1 MVNIY
6 IEIIESGKRPIF
18 KALCIRLMEI
28 LNTLRNFAYWSID
41 ALNGGEVKKDF
52 QDIEKIFGYTSFT
65 SLKEHQKPVLDN
77 LLNAV
82 VNNST
87 FYSGCKNYKSLSDFP
102 IVNKSIIKD
111 HFDDITFED
120 QESNYLPVKTSG
132 STGSPFSIFQTKRK
146 KNRNTADTLY
156 FAKLAGYTLGEKLL
170 YLRLWAAYY
179 KKPKMIAW
187 LQNTEQLDVSD
198 LNNTYV
204 KAMVDRLEKDKSPK
218 GWIGYPSGFES
229 ICKSLDALNA
239 KPLDC
244 NIKSIIAI
252 AEGLSPEVKSK
263 MEYYFKAPT
272 VSRYSNVENGIIAQQ
287 MPNDNAFRINWA
299 SYVVEI
305 LDLESDVPV
314 PNGTIG
320 RIIITDL
327 YNLAT
332 PMIRYDTGDIGA
344 FVNDENSTDNIPK
357 LESIQGRKMDALYKT
372 NGDMLN
378 PFTMHAYVYDF
389 PEIKQLQFIQH
400 KEKKYEIK
408 VNTNVMFEGESLLI
422 EKFKN
427 DIGTDAHVDIQYV
440 DEIPS
445 LKSGKRKIS
454 VNLYKQ

>member
-1 MVNIY
+1 M
-6 IEIIESGKRPIF
+6 
-18 KALCIRLMEI
+18 
-28 LNTLRNFAYWSID
+28 
-41 ALNGGEVKKDF
+41 
-52 QDIEKIFGYTSFT
+52 
-65 SLKEHQKPVLDN
+65 
-77 LLNAV
+77 
-82 VNNST
+82 
-87 FYSGCKNYKSLSDFP
+87 
-102 IVNKSIIKD
+102 
-111 HFDDITFED
+111 
-120 QESNYLPVKTSG
+120 
-132 STGSPFSIFQTKRK
+132 
-146 KNRNTADTLY
+146 
-156 FAKLAGYTLGEKLL
+156 
-170 YLRLWAAYY
+170 
-179 KKPKMIAW
+179 
-187 LQNTEQLDVSD
+187 
-198 LNNTYV
+198 
-204 KAMVDRLEKDKSPK
+204 
-218 GWIGYPSGFES
+218 
-229 ICKSLDALNA
+229 
-239 KPLDC
+239 
-244 NIKSIIAI
+244 
-252 AEGLSPEVKSK
+252 KSK

-344 FVNDENSTDNIPK
+344 FVNDENFTDNIPK

-372 NGDMLN
+372 NGGDMLN

-389 PEIKQLQFIQH
+389 PEIEQLQFIQH